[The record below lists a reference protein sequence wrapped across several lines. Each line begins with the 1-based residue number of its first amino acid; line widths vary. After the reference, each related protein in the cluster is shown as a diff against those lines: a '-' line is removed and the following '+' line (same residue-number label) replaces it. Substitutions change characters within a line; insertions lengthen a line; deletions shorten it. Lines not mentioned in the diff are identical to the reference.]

1 MSNRIYLED
10 RIAGDIPGTG
20 ASGAGL
26 SGAVVESRRIIL
38 RAFFKA
44 RPSRFLPYGCKR
56 SGRYTTTSYV
66 ASFGEVVFANMS
78 KGKAYLIFL

>member
-20 ASGAGL
+20 ASGAGF
-26 SGAVVESRRIIL
+26 SGAVVQSRRIIL

-44 RPSRFLPYGCKR
+44 
-56 SGRYTTTSYV
+56 
-66 ASFGEVVFANMS
+66 
-78 KGKAYLIFL
+78 

>member
-10 RIAGDIPGTG
+10 RIAGDIPGNG

-44 RPSRFLPYGCKR
+44 
-56 SGRYTTTSYV
+56 
-66 ASFGEVVFANMS
+66 
-78 KGKAYLIFL
+78 